1 MTNTIADRAQAFGR
15 RLNWVVERVCA
26 LLMATLV
33 LVIWFEVLQRYVLHL
48 GFTWGEEFSRYVMIW
63 AALLAVPVGA
73 FRREHIGLEFILN
86 ALPPPRR
93 RLLRLALDLIGLAF
107 FLFLFAY
114 GIGMASGGRTQ
125 YAAIFGMTMV
135 VPFASVP
142 VCGLLTSVQIIVAML
157 RDWAPTTTEA
167 AP

>member
-1 MTNTIADRAQAFGR
+1 MIVIADAAEAFGR
-15 RLNWVVERVCA
+15 RLNWVVERICA

-63 AALLAVPVGA
+63 AALLAVPVA
-73 FRREHIGLEFILN
+73 
-86 ALPPPRR
+86 
-93 RLLRLALDLIGLAF
+93 
-107 FLFLFAY
+107 
-114 GIGMASGGRTQ
+114 Q
-125 YAAIFGMTMV
+125 YATIFGMTMV

-142 VCGLLTSVQIIVAML
+142 VCGLLTSVQIAVTLL
-157 RDWAPTTTEA
+157 RDWAPKTGEA

>member
-1 MTNTIADRAQAFGR
+1 MMIVISDVAEAFGR
-15 RLNWVVERVCA
+15 RLNWVVERICA

-63 AALLAVPVGA
+63 AALMAVPVGA
-73 FRREHIGLEFILN
+73 YRREHIGLEFTLN
-86 ALPPPRR
+86 ALPPARR
-93 RLLRLALDLIGLAF
+93 RLLRRVLDLIGLAF
-107 FLFLFAY
+107 FLFLTSY
-114 GIGMASGGRTQ
+114 GVGMAASGRTQ

-142 VCGLLTSVQIIVAML
+142 VCGLLTSIQIVVTML
-157 RDWAPTTTEA
+157 RDWAPKTGEV